1 MKLNQ
6 TSTVSGT
13 VYMLKVY
20 NIDRCHRVISN
31 VVTLKHT
38 FVCLLVCV
46 CVRACFMRKVEL
58 FKCLI
63 K

>member
-20 NIDRCHRVISN
+20 NIDRCRRVISN
-31 VVTLKHT
+31 VVTLKQHT

-46 CVRACFMRKVEL
+46 CACFMRKFEL
-58 FKCLI
+58 SKCLI

>member
-1 MKLNQ
+1 MFYLLFISLD
-6 TSTVSGT
+6 TLDFSR
-13 VYMLKVY
+13 LKY
-20 NIDRCHRVISN
+20 
-31 VVTLKHT
+31 
-38 FVCLLVCV
+38 VCV